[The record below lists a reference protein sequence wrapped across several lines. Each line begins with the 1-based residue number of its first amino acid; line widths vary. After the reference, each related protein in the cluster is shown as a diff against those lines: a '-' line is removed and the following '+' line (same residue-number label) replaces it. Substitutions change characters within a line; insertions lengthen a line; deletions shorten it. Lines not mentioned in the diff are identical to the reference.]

1 MPDFELPNKRW
12 VSNRLNRGSVDM
24 EDGKLSDKE
33 KELEK
38 KEAEVKKTFI
48 SSLLFYNMFM

>member
-1 MPDFELPNKRW
+1 MSDCESSNKRC
-12 VSNRLNRGSVDM
+12 VSRRLNRGSVDM

-38 KEAEVKKTFI
+38 KEAEVKMT
-48 SSLLFYNMFM
+48 SLFYAHL